1 MADAAHTPPTAVS
14 MALPQSAGGTRS
26 VPDSVDAVLD
36 DELLLNHWIV
46 DICEQLGADDDTADA
61 AVKPFEAHAGPIAP
75 IYAPQID
82 SNLSSTASSPS
93 SDSSATASAYAEA
106 TDTRPLIKPLPHAV
120 GSRRRVAKKPVAS
133 RRSSP
138 DEHQEELLLGAGD
151 ASAETR
157 REKNRLRVRR
167 HYYRKLTQMNE
178 LRTQVSALEDKIREL
193 QLSNA
198 SASSG
203 AHGSVVVKKASF
215 RQQQQLEQYLRE
227 LETAKTSLLQENQ
240 HVRSIL
246 HEQAQQF
253 MAIRNRLIDEF
264 KYLPSPFPMPFIVK
278 RKLAP
283 AECDRIWQTTK
294 HGLRDVLRHT
304 QGLVSVDN
312 ISGDGGAV
320 CGWHTTRVVEDGSFK
335 FVFQKML
342 YNRTAEKM
350 RDAAWRVLSDPA
362 GFTKLY
368 PPSVKMW
375 ISLVQT
381 VDNDNVVLF
390 QEHRSM
396 DKDNVLAFM
405 KTILLASRVTMQKTH
420 GDGANLDE
428 FSITLRGLE
437 HEQLMLEDLVVSCH
451 EVWNDIN
458 TWLQWIPRGEHGE
471 HCELKVSGAIPTVG
485 SNSYFWVV
493 EVLLIVMRLEA
504 ATTAEQLLEV
514 PCE

>member
-1 MADAAHTPPTAVS
+1 MDPRLRTQRSSSSSSMTDTAAAHTTTAFASDPLHAPTALS
-14 MALPQSAGGTRS
+14 MALPQSVEDARL
-26 VPDSVDAVLD
+26 VPASDAIDPVLD
-36 DELLLNHWIV
+36 DELLLNHWLV
-46 DICEQLGADDDTADA
+46 DICEQLGADDDNGDA
-61 AVKPFEAHAGPIAP
+61 AVKSFEAHNEPIPAP
-75 IYAPQID
+75 ICAPLAQIHD

-93 SDSSATASAYAEA
+93 SDSSSAASAYVEA
-106 TDTRPLIKPLPHAV
+106 MDAHPIKSLPNAA
-120 GSRRRVAKKPVAS
+120 GSRRRVTKKMIAS
-133 RRSSP
+133 ASTSNSP
-138 DEHQEELLLGAGD
+138 DEHQEGLLLGAGGT
-151 ASAETR
+151 SAETR

-167 HYYRKLTQMNE
+167 HYYRKL
-178 LRTQVSALEDKIREL
+178 VSALEDKIREL
-193 QLSNA
+193 QLSH
-198 SASSG
+198 SSSSSG
-203 AHGSVVVKKASF
+203 NNDSTAVVVRKP

-246 HEQAQQF
+246 YEQARQF
-253 MAIRNRLIDEF
+253 MAMRDRLIDEF

-278 RKLAP
+278 RKLVP

-294 HGLRDVLRHT
+294 RGLRDVVRHT

-335 FVFQKML
+335 FLFQKML
-342 YNRTAEKM
+342 YNRTAEQM
-350 RDAAWRVLSDPA
+350 RDAAWRVLSDPE

-396 DKDNVLAFM
+396 DKDNVVVLM
-405 KTILLASRVTMQKTH
+405 KTILLASRVKVQKTH
-420 GDGANLDE
+420 GADSDE

-437 HEQLMLEDLVVSCH
+437 HEQLMLEDLVISQQ

-458 TWLQWIPRGEHGE
+458 TWYDFVCFVDGSWTKIP
-471 HCELKVSGAIPTVG
+471 
-485 SNSYFWVV
+485 
-493 EVLLIVMRLEA
+493 
-504 ATTAEQLLEV
+504 
-514 PCE
+514 